1 MTAAKRIAGQFREIQ
16 LLAFLISIDRYLPVN
31 AESGSKEPELDI
43 GRVLVFPLTSL
54 LKADFGS

>member
-16 LLAFLISIDRYLPVN
+16 LLAFLISIDRYLHVN
-31 AESGSKEPELDI
+31 VESGSKEPELDI
-43 GRVLVFPLTSL
+43 GCVLVFPLTSL